1 MVPTRRPEEALVSDI
16 CWLTE
21 TVLVARHRSM
31 VPLAGAL
38 PPQGISLVLAAIG
51 SCPDAATICP
61 AAANSVR
68 GGGAASNRP
77 QRLQT
82 AGSGA
87 LSAGLL
93 AVILCAS
100 TRAIRDAV
108 APSFSAPMV
117 DGTTRLERACAH
129 APCVWLEE
137 RFHPN
142 PTTTHRPCVWL
153 EQLNNPTTANRMI
166 PPLPISHTPKPR
178 YRRACSS

>member
-31 VPLAGAL
+31 VPDAGAL

-61 AAANSVR
+61 ATANTVR
-68 GGGAASNRP
+68 GGRAASNRP

-82 AGSGA
+82 ADSGA
-87 LSAGLL
+87 SSAGLL

-117 DGTTRLERACAH
+117 DGTTRLEQACAQ
-129 APCVWLEE
+129 APYVWPEE
-137 RFHPN
+137 RFN
-142 PTTTHRPCVWL
+142 ASTGIV
-153 EQLNNPTTANRMI
+153 RM
-166 PPLPISHTPKPR
+166 PAVR
-178 YRRACSS
+178 FA